1 MIRMEK
7 DWGKRW
13 LRLASIPLLSEFQ
26 HSSPQ
31 FRCHKKWLVE
41 GHKTTHIKQV
51 IVFSCA
57 PIKRSVCV
65 ERQNVHGGEGEEGS
79 GRGMGEVVLY
89 QPTEVVLAPSWFY
102 VYPDFF
108 TLTTF
113 FTINLEKQTFVSP
126 PSFLGEVFSFA
137 PWFFSEIWT
146 VYIQLLTCAYL
157 IYFFENNTVRAYNFI
172 YIYIYIHI
180 YQTALF
186 IVRQNRLVG

>member
-41 GHKTTHIKQV
+41 GHETTHIKQV

-57 PIKRSVCV
+57 PIKRSICV

-146 VYIQLLTCAYL
+146 VYIQLLMYPRVPIWFISSKTTRHEHIII
-157 IYFFENNTVRAYNFI
+157 IYTYTGQH
-172 YIYIYIHI
+172 YS
-180 YQTALF
+180 LF
-186 IVRQNRLVG
+186 ARIG